1 MFQYLPIA
9 QMCSG
14 VSTADDM
21 IAELLKFH
29 FVKAFTC
36 TYAASAGLLVTG
48 LIVYGGINLAIL
60 IRTGDVR
67 IPVVLT
73 LLTGGAIIPQVASPG
88 VAIIGIA
95 LLVSG
100 AGALTLLYYRYSR

>member
-1 MFQYLPIA
+1 MIGYLPIA

-29 FVKAFTC
+29 FVKAFSC
-36 TYAASAGLLVTG
+36 TYGASAGMLVVG
-48 LIVYGGINLAIL
+48 LIVYGGITLSIL

-73 LLTGGAIIPQVASPG
+73 LLVGGAVIPQIASPG
-88 VAIIGIA
+88 VAVIGIA
-95 LLVSG
+95 LLISG
-100 AGALTLLYYRYSR
+100 AGAITLLYYRYSR